1 MNRIVF
7 VVCDASFP
15 QIRELEE
22 RFSVVSAP
30 ILILGTT
37 GGQFLHDLWGIGKII
52 RNIPNVEAFA
62 LREFEKEMRA
72 LTERRWGGR
81 TTFHQSKGNFAEDR
95 RRKVPWR
102 RNARNR

>member
-1 MNRIVF
+1 MNRMVF
-7 VVCDASFP
+7 VVCGASFP

-22 RFSVVSAP
+22 RFNVVSAP

-37 GGQFLHDLWGIGKII
+37 GGQFLRDLLDIGEMIC
-52 RNIPNVEAFA
+52 RIPSVEVFA
-62 LREFEKEMRA
+62 LREFEKEMKA
-72 LTERRWGGR
+72 LGERRWGGR
-81 TTFHQSKGNFAEDR
+81 TTFHQSKGNFAEDK